1 VTQESANRN
10 AITDATWAFLTLRLF
25 LGIRWLIA
33 GIEKFE
39 LNDTYSFANYYE
51 NMRRMGTGIAGS
63 TFLPQWMCLPYAYT
77 IGHLMLVLG
86 VLLLLGVK
94 TRLVLVATSAL
105 YISLAAGLMA
115 AEEDGGVAWL
125 AIHVGLT
132 AGAILLVKHNR
143 FAITRD

>member
-1 VTQESANRN
+1 MTQDSANRN
-10 AITDATWAFLTLRLF
+10 AITDAAWAFLTLRLF

-63 TFLPQWMCLPYAYT
+63 TFLPQWMCLPYAYA
-77 IGHLMLVLG
+77 IGHLMLILG

-132 AGAILLVKHNR
+132 AGALLLVKHNR
-143 FAITRD
+143 FALTRD

>member
-1 VTQESANRN
+1 
-10 AITDATWAFLTLRLF
+10 
-25 LGIRWLIA
+25 
-33 GIEKFE
+33 
-39 LNDTYSFANYYE
+39 
-51 NMRRMGTGIAGS
+51 
-63 TFLPQWMCLPYAYT
+63 
-77 IGHLMLVLG
+77 MLVLG

-132 AGAILLVKHNR
+132 AGALLLVKYNR